1 MMKNLMQLVL
11 WLQSWACLLAKAF
24 LMLYIKSWVSDD
36 FVYMQEV
43 TSDPLDAYCQET
55 PEADECRVYED

>member
-1 MMKNLMQLVL
+1 
-11 WLQSWACLLAKAF
+11 
-24 LMLYIKSWVSDD
+24 MLYIMSWVSDE

>member
-1 MMKNLMQLVL
+1 MMKDLIQLRQ

-24 LMLYIKSWVSDD
+24 LMLYIMSWVSDE